1 MNAIILDP
9 IQSEDI
15 EHIESLFENDNII
28 ALDTMPTMFT
38 RINSQVD
45 KPKNYTQGF
54 TMTPYGYLYY
64 YKPSHFDTQKVNE
77 LLIEL
82 HSKMQ

>member
-1 MNAIILDP
+1 MNAIILNP
-9 IQSEDI
+9 TQSEDI
-15 EHIESLFENDNII
+15 EHIQSLFDDKNII
-28 ALDTMPTMFT
+28 ALDTMPTMFN
-38 RINSQVD
+38 RIDKQVN

-54 TMTPYGYLYY
+54 TMTPYSYLYY
-64 YKPSHFDTQKVNE
+64 YKPLHFDTQKVNE